1 MTICS
6 VLAIKSGTEEN
17 MEKKK
22 EIWEFLKK
30 ENLAL
35 WLRLRFDFWG
45 RDAIY
50 LGRAVETCRS

>member
-22 EIWEFLKK
+22 ELWESLKK
-30 ENLAL
+30 QNLAL
-35 WLRLRFDFWG
+35 WLRLRFGF
-45 RDAIY
+45 
-50 LGRAVETCRS
+50 LGQGCNLRVRAVESC